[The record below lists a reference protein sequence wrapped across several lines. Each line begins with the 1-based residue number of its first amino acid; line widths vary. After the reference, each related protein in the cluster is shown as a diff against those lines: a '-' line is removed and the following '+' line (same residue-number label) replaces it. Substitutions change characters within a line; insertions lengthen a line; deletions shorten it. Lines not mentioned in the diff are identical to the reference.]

1 MPKPKPTPKNQNK
14 KSAPATIAKSK
25 PESKNPDSA
34 PIKATKTPALTP
46 AQVAS
51 QTPAPQD
58 FIHILG
64 AKEHNL
70 KNIHLQI
77 PKNKLVVFTGLSGSG
92 KSTLAFDTLYAEG
105 QRRYIESLSSYARQF
120 LDRVGKPDVDKIEGL
135 TPAIAIDQKTTSK
148 NPRST
153 VGTITEIY
161 DYMRLLYA
169 RVGVQHC
176 HICGK
181 KISHMS
187 STDIISQI
195 LALPNDA
202 KMIILAPIV
211 RDKKGS
217 FADKI
222 EELRQKGFVRAQI
235 DGVMVRLDE
244 EIELSKTK
252 KHTIKIIID
261 RVINTAQNHTR
272 IAQAVEKALN
282 ETYGEVE
289 VEYTEAESSVDSS
302 RDLRAESSL
311 DSGAGSVD
319 SGEKSAKSST
329 KSSTESTAKT
339 THKAESKH
347 EPKPHLIHY
356 SEHFACFDCK
366 VSFEPLEP
374 LSFSFNSPKGA
385 CEECGGLG
393 SKYSIDIRKILN
405 TSLPLNDGGIKVI
418 FGFNR
423 NYYAELFHGF
433 CRAEKIDERKSFDEL
448 PEHKQQAL
456 LYGSAQSVE
465 FEWGRSRLTRP
476 WRGIL
481 QIAYDMFKDE
491 RDLSEYM
498 SEKPCS
504 ACQAH
509 RLKPQSLSVKVAG
522 QGIGEVIDMPI
533 EEAYAFFADDARF
546 AYLNEQQHLIATP
559 ILKEIKERL
568 FFLYDVGLGY
578 LTLGRDART
587 ISGGESQR
595 IRIASQIGSGLTGVM
610 YVLDEPSIGLHERD
624 TLRLIKTLRSLQE
637 KGNSVIVVEHDRE
650 TIRHADFIVD
660 IGPGA
665 GRNGG
670 EVIYSGDLDGM
681 LDSDTLTADFINR
694 KREIYYPK
702 HRAQEQWLEVKNV
715 NLHNIKNLSVKIPL
729 GNFVCVTGVS
739 GSGKSSLILQ
749 TLLPTAQE
757 LLNNARKI
765 KKCDGV
771 EILGLEHL
779 DKVIYLDQT
788 PIGRTP
794 RSNPATYTGT
804 MDEIR
809 ALFAETKE
817 AKMLG
822 FGVGR
827 FSFNVKGGRC
837 EKCQGEGEIR
847 IEMHFLPDVM
857 VKCDQCG
864 GAKYN
869 PQTLAIKYK
878 GKNIA
883 EVLEMSVDSACEF
896 FAKIPKIYQK
906 LKTLQDVG
914 LGYITL
920 GQNAITL
927 SGGEAQRIKLAKELS
942 RKDTGRTLY
951 VLDEPTTGLHFGD
964 VDRLVRVLHH
974 LVELG
979 NSVIVV
985 EHNLDLIKNAD
996 FIIDMGPEGGDK
1008 GGKLVDS
1015 GSVEQIAARAGK
1027 SGSYTG
1033 RFLAEELE
1041 TMGVKQK
1048 K

>member
-1 MPKPKPTPKNQNK
+1 M
-14 KSAPATIAKSK
+14 
-25 PESKNPDSA
+25 
-34 PIKATKTPALTP
+34 
-46 AQVAS
+46 
-51 QTPAPQD
+51 QD
-58 FIHILG
+58 FIHIIG
-64 AKEHNL
+64 ARENNL
-70 KNIHLQI
+70 KNLSLTI

-120 LDRVGKPDVDKIEGL
+120 LDRVGKPEVDKIEGL

-161 DYMRLLYA
+161 DYLRLLYA
-169 RVGVQHC
+169 RVGKQHC
-176 HICGK
+176 HLCGK
-181 KISHMS
+181 PISQMS
-187 STDIISQI
+187 SSDIISQV
-195 LALPNDA
+195 LSLPSNA
-202 KMIILAPIV
+202 KMMILSPIV
-211 RDKKGS
+211 REKKGT
-217 FADKI
+217 FADKLQD
-222 EELRQKGFVRAQI
+222 LRQKGFVRAQI
-235 DGVMVRLDE
+235 NGVITRLDE
-244 EIELSKTK
+244 EIELSKSK
-252 KHTIKIIID
+252 KHTIKVVID
-261 RVINTAQNHTR
+261 RLTNTDENKTR
-272 IAQAVEKALN
+272 LAQAVEKALN
-282 ETYGEVE
+282 ESYGEVE
-289 VEYTEAESSVDSS
+289 IEYTLESKDSKEQSSIADSS
-302 RDLRAESSL
+302 
-311 DSGAGSVD
+311 
-319 SGEKSAKSST
+319 
-329 KSSTESTAKT
+329 
-339 THKAESKH
+339 AESK
-347 EPKPHLIHY
+347 LVHY

-385 CEECGGLG
+385 CDMCGGLG
-393 SKYSIDIRKILN
+393 STYTLDIKKILN
-405 TSLPLNDGGIKVI
+405 TSLPLLEGGIKVI
-418 FGFNR
+418 FGYNR
-423 NYYAELFHGF
+423 SYYAELFRAF
-433 CRAEKIDERKSFDEL
+433 CKAEGIDTKSSFDEL
-448 PEHKQQAL
+448 SKQQQDSL
-456 LYGSAQSVE
+456 LYNGGKEVVLE
-465 FEWGRSRLTRP
+465 
-476 WRGIL
+476 WRGSKLKREWKGIL
-481 QIAYDMFKDE
+481 AIAHDMFRDE
-491 RDLSEYM
+491 RDLADYM

-504 ACQAH
+504 ACKAH
-509 RLKPQSLSVKVAG
+509 RLKPESLSVKVSSK
-522 QGIGEVIDMPI
+522 GIGEVIDMPI
-533 EEAYAFFADDARF
+533 EESYAFFAKEANF
-546 AYLNEQQHLIATP
+546 THLNVQETMIAEP
-559 ILKEIKERL
+559 ILKELRERL
-568 FFLYDVGLGY
+568 FFLVDVGLGY

-624 TLRLIKTLRSLQE
+624 TLKLIKTLRSLQE
-637 KGNSVIVVEHDRE
+637 KGNTVIVVEHDRE
-650 TIRHADFIVD
+650 TIMNADFIVD

-665 GRNGG
+665 GNRGG
-670 EVIYSGDLDGM
+670 EVIYSGDLRGM
-681 LDSDTLTADFINR
+681 LSANTLTAEYINR
-694 KREIYYPK
+694 KKDIFYPQNRSQK
-702 HRAQEQWLEVKNV
+702 EWLTISSVTIN
-715 NLHNIKNLSVKIPL
+715 NIKNLSVKIPL

-749 TLLPTAQE
+749 TLLPVAQE
-757 LLNNARKI
+757 ILNNARKI

-809 ALFAETKE
+809 ALFAQVKE

-822 FGVGR
+822 FGVSR

-857 VKCDQCG
+857 VKCDLCN

-869 PQTLAIKYK
+869 PQTLSIKYK
-878 GKNIA
+878 GKSIA
-883 EVLEMSVDSACEF
+883 EVLAMSVDSACEF
-896 FAKIPKIYQK
+896 FAKIPRIYQK

-914 LGYITL
+914 LGYIQL
-920 GQNAITL
+920 GQNALTL

-964 VDRLVRVLHH
+964 VDKLTRVLHH

-996 FIIDMGPEGGDK
+996 YIIDMGPEGGAK
-1008 GGKLVDS
+1008 GGKVVDS
-1015 GSVEQIAARAGK
+1015 GKVVDFIKNAKK
-1027 SGSYTG
+1027 SGSYTA
-1033 RFLAEELE
+1033 RFLAQEFES
-1041 TMGVKQK
+1041 QK
-1048 K
+1048 SKKS